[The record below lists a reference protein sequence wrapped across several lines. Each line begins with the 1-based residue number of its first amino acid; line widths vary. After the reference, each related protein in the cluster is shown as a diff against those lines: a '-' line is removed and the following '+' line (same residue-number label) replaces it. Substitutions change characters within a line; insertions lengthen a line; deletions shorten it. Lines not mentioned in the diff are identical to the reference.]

1 MLPSRRLFGPCRRY
15 VHHTLAK
22 RFSAAVRHSS
32 ESLIPTR
39 HSRNLPP
46 PVCRDAAELFDLTCE
61 LIEIQLVPYTLA
73 HERDLWQSN
82 EIIIGKAEYTIRGHA
97 ACIPNTLVG
106 NNQHSDDDDDDDD
119 DPKYHVESMQA
130 ILYHFQE
137 QNKAYMTLRR
147 QLQSQV
153 STYEGD
159 SSDSSSSSSSSSD
172 EEEDKE
178 ESSDS
183 RPSTTEVAGP
193 GPTVEMWDT
202 LLDSLAVSSTA
213 TSPLELKEILEQVLT
228 RHHQDGGPEYNVNPY
243 TVPTILTFNAV
254 LRTVANFPITP
265 DTRKLRDEALKV
277 AFGVYDEMR
286 WHVDR
291 NSATFQYM
299 LEIIQKCL
307 PPSRSRGN
315 ISFGL
320 WTQAQRHHVAS
331 SQVLQALH
339 QAHVPSNGEEE
350 FDEWLAKHD
359 DIRKIPLKWR
369 REHKMK
375 RYDETSGIY

>member
-1 MLPSRRLFGPCRRY
+1 MLPSRLFGPCRRY
-15 VHHTLAK
+15 FHPTFAK
-22 RFSAAVRHSS
+22 PLSTAVQSS

-46 PVCRDAAELFDLTCE
+46 PVCRDAAKLFDLTSE
-61 LIEIQLVPYTLA
+61 LVEMQLVPYTLA
-73 HERDLWQSN
+73 HEDDLWQRN

-97 ACIPNTLVG
+97 ACIPNTLLG
-106 NNQHSDDDDDDDD
+106 KQHSDDDDD

-130 ILYHFQE
+130 ILYHLQE

-153 STYEGD
+153 STYDDD
-159 SSDSSSSSSSSSD
+159 SSDSSSSSTK
-172 EEEDKE
+172 EDK

-183 RPSTTEVAGP
+183 GPSKTVAGP

-202 LLDSLAVSSTA
+202 LLDSLAVTSAA

-228 RHHQDGGPEYNVNPY
+228 RHHQDGGPEYNINPY
-243 TVPTILTFNAV
+243 TVPTVLTFNAV
-254 LRTVANFPITP
+254 LRTVANFPITS
-265 DTRKLRDEALKV
+265 DTRKLRDEALEV

-315 ISFGL
+315 VSFGL

-339 QAHVPSNGEEE
+339 QAHVPSNGEE